1 MKFQVTDI
9 LSDDMEDNSSNKNE
23 KKIIITIY
31 GKTEENKSII
41 CSFTGYK
48 PYFYMRIPK
57 SWTKSNV
64 NKFIE
69 EKDENDKVVGGINSI
84 IKLKYGYNPKADLC
98 KVSNKD
104 ICNFKELYGY
114 RCDEDKQELTSKF
127 VKLKFTSHTAMNTYS
142 GIRNV

>member
-9 LSDDMEDNSSNKNE
+9 LSDDMEDNSNKNE
-23 KKIIITIY
+23 KKIIITVY
-31 GKTEENKSII
+31 GKTEDNKSII

-69 EKDENDKVVGGINSI
+69 EKDEK
-84 IKLKYGYNPKADLC
+84 IKLLV
-98 KVSNKD
+98 VSIVSLNLNSV
-104 ICNFKELYGY
+104 ITLRLIYV
-114 RCDEDKQELTSKF
+114 R
-127 VKLKFTSHTAMNTYS
+127 
-142 GIRNV
+142 